1 MEDVSRVRRTAGG
14 DRRIVRGRGIATA
27 TARVVIDG
35 TPAVVAPP
43 ACTGMNSRVHDPQA
57 SRQRKGCSP
66 STGSANVR
74 QPISR
79 RRCFRSSVL
88 SPDFPPGAQGQV
100 VVGKYRPPAP
110 QPPTEDDG
118 DNSADGVKGRTTFS
132 TSQVIPGFGTTGE
145 DTNVVPHRVGDRG
158 DKRKGCAL
166 SLRLLRGTLLQ
177 LPHRARAAP
186 AAVGDPASE

>member
-1 MEDVSRVRRTAGG
+1 MEEVSRVRRTAGG

-43 ACTGMNSRVHDPQA
+43 ACTSMNSRVHDPQA

-66 STGSANVR
+66 STGSANVV

-110 QPPTEDDG
+110 QPPTEDDD
-118 DNSADGVKGRTTFS
+118 DNSADGVKREDYVLNK
-132 TSQVIPGFGTTGE
+132 SQVISGVGTTGE
-145 DTNVVPHRVGDRG
+145 DTNVMLHRVGDRG
-158 DKRKGCAL
+158 DKRKGCAQP
-166 SLRLLRGTLLQ
+166 SPAQRNT
-177 LPHRARAAP
+177 AA
-186 AAVGDPASE
+186 AASQGQSSTGSTASE